1 MRHVLSSL
9 KVWWISSDD
18 EGVTWWQ
25 NGDDSDGNE
34 NNYVHLMRRVLS
46 SMKVGR
52 MSDVDKDDESGDGND
67 SAQEKN
73 EDDGD

>member
-1 MRHVLSSL
+1 MM
-9 KVWWISSDD
+9 KVSHDD
-18 EGVTWWQ
+18 RMVMTVMVMM
-25 NGDDSDGNE
+25 
-34 NNYVHLMRRVLS
+34 NNYMHLMRRVLS

-52 MSDVDKDDESGDGND
+52 MSDVDNDDESGDGND

>member
-1 MRHVLSSL
+1 M
-9 KVWWISSDD
+9 
-18 EGVTWWQ
+18 
-25 NGDDSDGNE
+25 
-34 NNYVHLMRRVLS
+34 HLMRRVLS

>member
-1 MRHVLSSL
+1 MM
-9 KVWWISSDD
+9 KVSHDD
-18 EGVTWWQ
+18 RMVMTVMVMM
-25 NGDDSDGNE
+25 
-34 NNYVHLMRRVLS
+34 NNYMHLMRRVLS